1 MARYMV
7 RGRRNLL
14 IRPRQLQ
21 YLHVSLLTHWK
32 AMAAEGELA
41 SKVAV
46 VTGATQGMGAAI
58 ARRLATAGAD
68 VVINGRSAK
77 KGAAVLASLE
87 KSGARAALVLAD
99 LSEVEACRGV
109 IQTALDK
116 FGGVDIL
123 VNSAALSAR
132 ATLEEFTP
140 ELFDEVFRVNVRA
153 PLLLAQAALP
163 SLRERTGVIINI
175 GSVNGLMGWPNL
187 LVYSAS
193 KGALITLS
201 KNLGNAL
208 KYDRVRVFC
217 LNVGWTDTDGERAT
231 MKQLGLP
238 DDILEKEGKRLPI
251 GRLMKPEEIAEFCA
265 FLASPRA
272 ATFSGA
278 VIDLEQYPM
287 GSPHDVAAASDPQS

>member
-1 MARYMV
+1 MTAR
-7 RGRRNLL
+7 
-14 IRPRQLQ
+14 
-21 YLHVSLLTHWK
+21 
-32 AMAAEGELA
+32 GELA
-41 SKVAV
+41 GKVAV

-58 ARRLATAGAD
+58 ARRLASAGAD
-68 VVINGRSAK
+68 VVISGRSES

-87 KSGARAALVLAD
+87 KMGARAALAVAD
-99 LSEVEACRGV
+99 LMEVEACRGV
-109 IQTALDK
+109 VQTAVER

-123 VNSAALSAR
+123 VSSAALNTR

-140 ELFDEVFRVNVRA
+140 EMFDQVFHLNVRA
-153 PLLLAQAALP
+153 PLLLAKAALP

-217 LNVGWTDTDGERAT
+217 LNVGWTDTEGERAT

-238 DDILEKEGKRLPI
+238 GDILEQQGKRLPI

-265 FLASPRA
+265 YLASPRA
-272 ATFSGA
+272 VAFSGA

-287 GSPHDVAAASDPQS
+287 GSPHDVAAARDPQS